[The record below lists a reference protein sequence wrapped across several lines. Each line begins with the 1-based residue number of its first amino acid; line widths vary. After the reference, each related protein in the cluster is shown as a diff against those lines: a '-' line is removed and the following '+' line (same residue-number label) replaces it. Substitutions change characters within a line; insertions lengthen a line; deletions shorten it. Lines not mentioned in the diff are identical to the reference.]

1 MTSVKYPNVKVPL
14 VGHDGNAF
22 AIIGRCITA
31 ARRGGV
37 PRTEIDA
44 FVSQA
49 QGGDYNRLLT
59 TVMEW
64 FDTTDSNSDEDDE
77 DDELHDYG
85 DYGSE

>member
-1 MTSVKYPNVKVPL
+1 
-14 VGHDGNAF
+14 
-22 AIIGRCITA
+22 
-31 ARRGGV
+31 V
-37 PRTEIDA
+37 PRTEIDT

-49 QGGDYNRLLT
+49 QSGDYNRLLT

>member
-1 MTSVKYPNVKVPL
+1 
-14 VGHDGNAF
+14 
-22 AIIGRCITA
+22 
-31 ARRGGV
+31 V

>member
-1 MTSVKYPNVKVPL
+1 MASSTVKFPNATVDL
-14 VGHDGNAF
+14 TRIDGNAF

-77 DDELHDYG
+77 LHDYG